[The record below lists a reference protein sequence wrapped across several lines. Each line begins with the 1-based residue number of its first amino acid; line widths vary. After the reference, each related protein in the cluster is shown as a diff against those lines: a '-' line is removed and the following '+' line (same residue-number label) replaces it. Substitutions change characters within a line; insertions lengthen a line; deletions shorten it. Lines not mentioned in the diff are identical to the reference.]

1 MVMVVV
7 VVVVA
12 VVVVVVLVVVV
23 VAMFWAGEVGLDWK
37 DLIGVEIVGETGSL
51 FPPQVPLCFN

>member
-12 VVVVVVLVVVV
+12 VVVVVVLV